1 MALRIAMPRPAE
13 DLELL
18 DKPVEAVRAR
28 RLSLRSYLELD
39 PAIRFLIALALVAA
53 ISLLY
58 LVQTSTVTDL
68 NYNVQ
73 RLQIEHSR
81 LLRTNQQLQ
90 LEIARAQSLARIRDV
105 AVNKLGMVPV
115 GDQYTYVGV
124 PPADAGADGPAI
136 VQRADGGTA
145 PPPGPA
151 PDGGGAPP

>member
-1 MALRIAMPRPAE
+1 MALRIALPRPAE

-73 RLQIEHSR
+73 RLQIEHNR
-81 LLRTNQQLQ
+81 LLRTNQQLH
-90 LEIARAQSLARIRDV
+90 LEIARAQSLARVREV

-124 PPADAGADGPAI
+124 PPANAGADGPAI
-136 VQRADGGTA
+136 VQRAEEGAA

-151 PDGGGAPP
+151 PDGGGGSP